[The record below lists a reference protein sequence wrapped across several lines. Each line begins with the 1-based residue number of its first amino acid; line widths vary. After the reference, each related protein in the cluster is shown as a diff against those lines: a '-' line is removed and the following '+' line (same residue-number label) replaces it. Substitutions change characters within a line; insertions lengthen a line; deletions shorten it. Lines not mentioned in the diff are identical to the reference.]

1 MAFCAQSTL
10 LSAQT
15 CAEQSE
21 RIAVLSES
29 SAVSLGR
36 SGGMAAHLAAPPVC
50 CAHPLA
56 LSKAARQAHCLEVAI
71 SKCKSLPEASV
82 RKNIPKTS
90 VCVQH
95 FGAVDCSVAAFCFIA
110 CRAGGQVAVCQ
121 RCGAWVTVVQLEQSS
136 AHPKLCVL
144 SCGGGTRH

>member
-1 MAFCAQSTL
+1 
-10 LSAQT
+10 
-15 CAEQSE
+15 
-21 RIAVLSES
+21 
-29 SAVSLGR
+29 
-36 SGGMAAHLAAPPVC
+36 MAAHLAAPPVC